1 MVKFNR
7 SSRRIL
13 QKGVAMSDNKHTG
26 QTKFTAW
33 VDIVQLQK
41 LDDKIK
47 ELGYTSRTEWFREKM
62 RETINDKP
70 PQK

>member
-1 MVKFNR
+1 
-7 SSRRIL
+7 
-13 QKGVAMSDNKHTG
+13 MSDNKHTG